1 MATMPGLL
9 IRMIIMSLWVPS
21 ASAYGFSAGAA
32 TPILKPCP
40 SSPNCVSS
48 QAEEPAR
55 RISPFALSGT
65 PAETLIRL
73 ERAIGA
79 FPRASVVLR
88 EGPYLKAEFRTRLG
102 FVDDVEFLVDMEQGL
117 VQARSASRSGNW
129 DLGMNRRRMEAIRKV
144 YLELKENP

>member
-1 MATMPGLL
+1 MGTIPGLL
-9 IRMIIMSLWVPS
+9 IPMIIIFMSIPS
-21 ASAYGFSAGAA
+21 ASGYGFSAGAA
-32 TPILKPCP
+32 TPLLKPCP

-65 PAETLIRL
+65 LPETLNRL

-117 VQARSASRSGNW
+117 VQARSASRIGYW
-129 DLGMNRRRMEAIRKV
+129 DLGVNRRRMEAIRKV
-144 YLELKENP
+144 YLKLKENP

>member
-1 MATMPGLL
+1 MATIPGLL
-9 IRMIIMSLWVPS
+9 PPIIMISLLIPT
-21 ASAYGFSAGAA
+21 ATGYGFSAGAA
-32 TPILKPCP
+32 TPLLKPCP

-65 PAETLIRL
+65 LAETLTRL
-73 ERAIGA
+73 ERAIRA

-117 VQARSASRSGNW
+117 VQVRSASRTGYW
-129 DLGMNRRRMEAIRKV
+129 DLGVNRRRMEDIRKV
-144 YLELKENP
+144 YRELKDSP